1 MSVKYKDYYKTL
13 NVDRKADGDE
23 IQKAF
28 RKLARKYHPDVNK
41 DPGAEDKFKEL
52 NEAYEVLKDP
62 VKRDKY
68 DNLGASWQSG
78 DPFEGFRGFRGGG
91 GGNPFSGFGGG
102 QKQSGFEGNDFSDF
116 FETLFGGA
124 GFSDQGGG
132 FSPFG
137 NPGRPPPQKGE
148 DLEVEITINLADAYH
163 GATRNLNLASGN
175 GQKKSYQIKIPAGA
189 TEGMKIRL
197 SGQGKVGMN
206 GVPNGDLFLKVKLEK
221 HPLFTVEGK
230 NISTSVDIAP
240 WEAALGAK
248 IEVPTLDGMVTM
260 TVPAG
265 AQTGQKMRLKGKGF
279 PHKAARGDL
288 YVHLNLVMPK
298 HLSETEKKLFEKLA
312 KASHFN
318 PRNESRSE

>member
-13 NVDRKADGDE
+13 NVDRKADADT

-52 NEAYEVLKDP
+52 NETYEVLKDP

-68 DNLGASWQSG
+68 DNLGANWQSG
-78 DPFEGFRGFRGGG
+78 DPFSGFRGGG
-91 GGNPFSGFGGG
+91 GGNPFSGFSGAGPAGGFGGG
-102 QKQSGFEGNDFSDF
+102 DFSDF

-124 GFSDQGGG
+124 GFGGQSDG
-132 FSPFG
+132 FNPFG
-137 NPGRPPPQKGE
+137 NQNRPPPQKGE

-163 GATRNLNLASGN
+163 GATRNLNLASGS
-175 GQKKSYQIKIPAGA
+175 GQKKSYQIKIPPGA

-197 SGQGKVGMN
+197 SGQGKVGVN

-221 HPLFTVEGK
+221 HPLFKVDGK
-230 NISTSVDIAP
+230 NINTTVDVAP

-260 TVPAG
+260 TIPPG
-265 AQTGQKMRLKGKGF
+265 AQGGQKMRLKGKGF
-279 PHKAARGDL
+279 PHKNTRGDL
-288 YVHLNLVMPK
+288 YVHLNLVVPSQ
-298 HLSETEKKLFEKLA
+298 LSDAERKLFEKLA
-312 KASHFN
+312 KTSHFN